1 MGIKVDRSNEEIA
14 IIPDCKL
21 DTNGSAD
28 LQNVMS
34 EILEGEANV
43 KVVIDFSLVPFISSA
58 GLKVLALAMKKTKAT
73 GGSLELHNVSDFI
86 KEIFNTTGFSSI
98 MKIV

>member
-1 MGIKVDRSNEEIA
+1 MSIKVNRNEEIIV

-28 LQNVMS
+28 LQNVIDGIFK
-34 EILEGEANV
+34 EEANAKIAV
-43 KVVIDFSLVPFISSA
+43 DFSLVPFISSA
-58 GLKVLALAMKKTKAT
+58 GLRVLSLAMKKTKAA
-73 GGSLELHNVSDFI
+73 GGSLELRNVSDFI
-86 KEIFNTTGFSSI
+86 REVFNTTGFSSI